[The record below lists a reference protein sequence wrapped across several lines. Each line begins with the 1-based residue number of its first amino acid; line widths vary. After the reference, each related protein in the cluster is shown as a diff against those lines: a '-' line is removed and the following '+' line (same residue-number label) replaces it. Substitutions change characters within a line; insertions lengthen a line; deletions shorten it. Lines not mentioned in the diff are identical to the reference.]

1 MAAQEQTNQG
11 AIRMNQG
18 MLNVLTRTRPSANG
32 NSGAPPD
39 VLKQSTKSSRKQRVP
54 EMAIGI
60 ALVIGGALGSLLLFQ
75 SATNTITVV
84 SASHFLSRG
93 HVITPGDLV
102 AMELSEQSGN
112 TFVKASDAQSLVG
125 KSMAID
131 VDSSTPIHPAMLQIR
146 DPLASGE
153 ALTSTAV
160 EVGDFPPA
168 LADGDRVQVVF
179 APDMSS
185 GGALPPALYGQVVT
199 VWSIVQ
205 PDNSLSSAVV
215 TLRGPIDLA
224 LAIAGAGKVHIAM
237 LGDVATDVRP

>member
-11 AIRMNQG
+11 VIQMNQG
-18 MLNVLTRTRPSANG
+18 RLNVLTRSRPSVNG
-32 NSGAPPD
+32 NSITPSDA
-39 VLKQSTKSSRKQRVP
+39 LKKSVSSPRKQRVP

-84 SASHFLSRG
+84 SASHFLARG
-93 HVITPGDLV
+93 HVVAPSDLL
-102 AMELSEQSGN
+102 AMELSEQSGKS
-112 TFVKASDAQSLVG
+112 FVKAGDAQSLVG

-131 VDSSTPIHPAMLQIR
+131 IDPSTPIHPSMLQMR

-205 PDNSLSSAVV
+205 PDNSLSAAVI
-215 TLRGPIDLA
+215 TLRGLIDLA
-224 LAIAGAGKVHIAM
+224 LAIAGAGNVHIAL

>member
-1 MAAQEQTNQG
+1 
-11 AIRMNQG
+11 MNQG
-18 MLNVLTRTRPSANG
+18 MLNVLARSRPSLNG
-32 NSGAPPD
+32 NSIAPPD
-39 VLKQSTKSSRKQRVP
+39 VLKKSARSPRKQRVP

-93 HVITPGDLV
+93 HVIEPSDLL
-102 AMELSEQSGN
+102 AMELSEQSGRA
-112 TFVKASDAQSLVG
+112 FVKAADAQSLVG

-131 VDSSTPIHPAMLQIR
+131 IDPSTPIHRSMLQIR
-146 DPLASGE
+146 DPLTVGE
-153 ALTSTAV
+153 ALTSAAV
-160 EVGDFPPA
+160 EVGDFPPT

-179 APDMSS
+179 APDISS

-205 PDNSLSSAVV
+205 PDNSLSAAVI
-215 TLRGPIDLA
+215 TLRGPVDLA
-224 LAIAGAGKVHIAM
+224 LAIAGAGKVHVAL
-237 LGDVATDVRP
+237 LGDIVAEVRP

>member
-18 MLNVLTRTRPSANG
+18 MLNVLTRSRPSANG
-32 NSGAPPD
+32 NSGVPPD
-39 VLKQSTKSSRKQRVP
+39 VLKQSEKSSRKQRVP

-84 SASHFLSRG
+84 STSHFLSRG
-93 HVITPGDLV
+93 HVLAPGDLV
-102 AMELSEQSGN
+102 AMELSEQSGK
-112 TFVKASDAQSLVG
+112 TFVKAGNAQSLVG

-131 VDSSTPIHPAMLQIR
+131 VDPSTPIHPSMLQMR

-205 PDNSLSSAVV
+205 PDNSLSAAVI

-237 LGDVATDVRP
+237 LGDVATGVRP

>member
-11 AIRMNQG
+11 VIHMNQG
-18 MLNVLTRTRPSANG
+18 MFNVLTRVRPSTNA
-32 NSGAPPD
+32 NSGASPN
-39 VLKQSTKSSRKQRVP
+39 LLQQSARSVRKQRVP

-84 SASHFLSRG
+84 SASHVLSRG
-93 HVITPGDLV
+93 HVIAPGDLM
-102 AMELSEQSGN
+102 AMELSEQSGRS
-112 TFVKASDAQSLVG
+112 FVQAGDAQSLVG
-125 KSMAID
+125 KSMAND
-131 VDSSTPIHPAMLQIR
+131 VGPSTPIHPSMLQVR

-168 LADGDRVQVVF
+168 LADGDRVHLVF
-179 APDMSS
+179 ASDDSS
-185 GGALPPALYGQVVT
+185 GGALPPVLYGQVVT

-205 PDNSLSSAVV
+205 PDNSLSAAVI

-224 LAIAGAGKVHIAM
+224 LAIAGAGKVHVAL
-237 LGDVATDVRP
+237 LGDVAVDVQP